1 MLKFVRYS
9 LRLKKK
15 EGRREKTERERE
27 KEMIGGEKS
36 YERFDLYNS
45 DLEDFRLE
53 IIPDWSLYEQRVSSL
68 RRSRVVRLS
77 RLFRITLQ
85 SQQYRFDLTRR
96 FLGNDEKLQTCML
109 ATAYAIY

>member
-1 MLKFVRYS
+1 
-9 LRLKKK
+9 
-15 EGRREKTERERE
+15 
-27 KEMIGGEKS
+27 MIGGEKS

-77 RLFRITLQ
+77 RLFRITLH